1 MTMTSTENKQIK
13 VFLDTNVIVD
23 ALTLRDHD
31 YRPSQKIIRH
41 IVAKNIR
48 GYICSKQITDIYY
61 VFRKYFKNEDEI
73 RDAVNTIVEFSEVL
87 PFFKGDIL
95 ACLKTEMPDF
105 EDAILYE
112 VAKVNMIPIIIT
124 NNINHFKECQTMVL
138 TPQQFLDMFS
148 LEK

>member
-13 VFLDTNVIVD
+13 IFLDTNVIVD
-23 ALTLRDHD
+23 ALTLRDYD

-41 IVAKNIR
+41 IVAKNIS

-61 VFRKYFKNEDEI
+61 IFRKYFKNERDI

-87 PFFKGDIL
+87 PFLKGDIL
-95 ACLKTEMPDF
+95 ACLKTEMSDF

-124 NNINHFKECQTMVL
+124 NNINRFRGCQTMVL

-148 LEK
+148 LE

>member
-1 MTMTSTENKQIK
+1 MTTTSTENKQIK
-13 VFLDTNVIVD
+13 IFLDTNVIVD
-23 ALTLRDHD
+23 ALTLRDYD

-41 IVAKNIR
+41 IVAKNIS

-61 VFRKYFKNEDEI
+61 IFRKYFKNERDI

-87 PFFKGDIL
+87 PFLKGDIL

-124 NNINHFKECQTMVL
+124 NNINHFRGCQTMVL

-148 LEK
+148 LE